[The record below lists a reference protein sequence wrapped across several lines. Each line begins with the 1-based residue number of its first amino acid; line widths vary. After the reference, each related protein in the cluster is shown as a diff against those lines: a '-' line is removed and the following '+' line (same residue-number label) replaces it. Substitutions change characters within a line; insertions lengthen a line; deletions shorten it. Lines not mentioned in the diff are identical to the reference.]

1 MKLTAQLQLRPTP
14 VQSAALEATLR
25 AANAACDALSELAW
39 EHQEFGKFGLQ
50 KLGYHAI
57 KASSG
62 LSAQVVIRCISKV
75 ADAYKLDKKVQ
86 RRFKPLGSIA
96 YDDRILRYKLNKG
109 EVSIWT
115 AAGRQTIPFSCGDKQ
130 RAMLATRQG
139 ESDLCLVKG
148 KWFLLAT
155 CEVEEAESVAPDGVI
170 GLDFGIVQL
179 CVTSEGKAYS
189 GDKVRALR
197 RKMRGH
203 RQRLQKCGTKSA
215 RRRLKK
221 AAKKQERYV
230 KDVNHCIAKQVV
242 RDAKESKKALAIEDL
257 TGIRERANGWN
268 KEMRWQIGN
277 WAFAQLRGY
286 IEYKSQVAG
295 VSCAVVEAR
304 GTSRSCYECGHCEK
318 KNRKSQAEFV
328 CLKCGHCANADWNAA
343 KNIARRGTVICPTVS
358 DLFSSGTS
366 PLL

>member
-115 AAGRQTIPFSCGDKQ
+115 TAGRQTIPFSCGDKQ

-230 KDVNHCIAKQVV
+230 KDVNHCIAKEQV
-242 RDAKESKKALAIEDL
+242 K
-257 TGIRERANGWN
+257 N
-268 KEMRWQIGN
+268 K
-277 WAFAQLRGY
+277 L
-286 IEYKSQVAG
+286 
-295 VSCAVVEAR
+295 
-304 GTSRSCYECGHCEK
+304 
-318 KNRKSQAEFV
+318 
-328 CLKCGHCANADWNAA
+328 
-343 KNIARRGTVICPTVS
+343 
-358 DLFSSGTS
+358 
-366 PLL
+366 